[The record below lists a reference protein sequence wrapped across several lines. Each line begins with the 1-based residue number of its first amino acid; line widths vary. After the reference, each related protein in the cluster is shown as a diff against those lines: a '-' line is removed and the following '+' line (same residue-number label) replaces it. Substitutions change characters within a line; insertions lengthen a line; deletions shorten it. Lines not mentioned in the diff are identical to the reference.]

1 MIYAIL
7 LTHTSAW
14 KNTRKKRNH
23 IVFSTTITTKL
34 SLFRYLLFI
43 ADTGL
48 HLLLQN
54 PHALCS
60 WSFDFWIVL
69 RFQLCFSSDLQ
80 FFYHILGIWN
90 LATLNLST
98 FLSKTVF
105 DAFSQ
110 SYQMSPFAMSSFTF
124 SLPNMLEPVCTPEFF
139 ERRTFNKE
147 LFSMCATD
155 SATIFNSTAARHSV
169 LNHSRVSIPHRSY
182 HHCFCSLARPNLTF
196 FLCTTKK
203 QVSERHKKKLQK
215 PINN

>member
-1 MIYAIL
+1 M
-7 LTHTSAW
+7 
-14 KNTRKKRNH
+14 
-23 IVFSTTITTKL
+23 

-48 HLLLQN
+48 HLLWQN

-80 FFYHILGIWN
+80 FFYQIFGVWN

-110 SYQMSPFAMSSFTF
+110 SYHMSPFAMSSFTF
-124 SLPNMLEPVCTPEFF
+124 SLPNMIEPVCTPEFF

-169 LNHSRVSIPHRSY
+169 FNHSRASILHRSY
-182 HHCFCSLARPNLTF
+182 HHCFCSLSLAQTWPF
-196 FLCTTKK
+196 FCAKQRNKFLSDTKRSCRS
-203 QVSERHKKKLQK
+203 Q
-215 PINN
+215 